1 MRLFY
6 NPDIESTLSLPE
18 EEAKHVSK
26 VLRME
31 VGNELIVLDGKGN
44 EFHCSIKEL
53 SKKTVKLSILNKTT
67 HPKSVQSSHI
77 VLAPTKNMDRIE
89 WFVEKAVE
97 IGIQEI
103 SFIQTKNSERKHL
116 KLDRLQRIAISALK
130 QSQQFHL
137 PVLAELVKIQDFVD
151 THSSEHKFVAH
162 QEEGG
167 IRYLSDALHGPGDTT
182 VLIGPEGDFT
192 EEEITKVKASGY
204 LPISLGNNR
213 LRTETAALVA
223 CTELSLLARS

>member
-31 VGNELIVLDGKGN
+31 VGHELIVLDGKGN

-53 SKKTVKLSILNKTT
+53 SKKTVKLSILNKKA
-67 HPKSVQSSHI
+67 HPPSVQGSHI

-97 IGIQEI
+97 IGIQ
-103 SFIQTKNSERKHL
+103 
-116 KLDRLQRIAISALK
+116 
-130 QSQQFHL
+130 
-137 PVLAELVKIQDFVD
+137 KI
-151 THSSEHKFVAH
+151 
-162 QEEGG
+162 
-167 IRYLSDALHGPGDTT
+167 
-182 VLIGPEGDFT
+182 
-192 EEEITKVKASGY
+192 
-204 LPISLGNNR
+204 
-213 LRTETAALVA
+213 
-223 CTELSLLARS
+223 